1 MDMKTQFLITAVVGF
16 AIAFSSTRARADVS
30 LPPLII
36 SSITASN
43 GQVVLN
49 WSGGR
54 PTYQVQTCGNLSG
67 NWSNVGSPTSN
78 GSATIPMTN
87 SQAFFRVVS
96 DFTAQ
101 YQVVFDATWS
111 QATHPTNWPANAH
124 WSGLVGGTHN
134 ENVHFF

>member
-16 AIAFSSTRARADVS
+16 AITFSSTRARADVS
-30 LPPLII
+30 LPLLII
-36 SSITASN
+36 SSITASITASN

-78 GSATIPMTN
+78 SSAIIPMTN
-87 SQAFFRVVS
+87 GEAFFRVVS

-101 YQVVFDATWS
+101 YQVIFDAM
-111 QATHPTNWPANAH
+111 
-124 WSGLVGGTHN
+124 
-134 ENVHFF
+134 